1 MRSETVQISPYVVL
15 FLILSV
21 SVLGTA
27 WVAAQ
32 FKKSSNSLDYAQA
45 VPGQIKFV
53 SGSDA
58 KRNQSASSR
67 HETVTIVKKLNNVNP
82 GLATNHESYWYRYHA
97 HLLPIA
103 VGFFMLT
110 LSGWSLIGV
119 ENLAIQALN
128 P

>member
-1 MRSETVQISPYVVL
+1 MRSETVQINPYVIL

-32 FKKSSNSLDYAQA
+32 FEQSSNSLEYAQA
-45 VPGQIKFV
+45 VPGHIKFV

-58 KRNQSASSR
+58 KRNHVASSR
-67 HETVTIVKKLNNVNP
+67 NDTVTIVKKLNNVNP
-82 GLATNHESYWYRYHA
+82 GLATNREGYWYRYHA

-119 ENLAIQALN
+119 ENLAMRVLN

>member
-1 MRSETVQISPYVVL
+1 MRSKTVSIDPYVIL
-15 FLILSV
+15 FLILSL

-32 FKKSSNSLDYAQA
+32 FEPSTRKLDYAQA
-45 VPGQIKFV
+45 IPGKVKLV
-53 SGSDA
+53 SGVEP
-58 KRNQSASSR
+58 KQTPVASKAN
-67 HETVTIVKKLNNVNP
+67 EPIADVKKLIHNGP
-82 GLATNHESYWYRYHA
+82 AMKTTRDSYWYQYHA

-119 ENLAIQALN
+119 ENLAMRALN
-128 P
+128 S

>member
-1 MRSETVQISPYVVL
+1 MRSETVKINPYAIL
-15 FLILSV
+15 FLILTV

-32 FKKSSNSLDYAQA
+32 FERSSNAIDYAQA

-53 SGSDA
+53 SGADA
-58 KRNQSASSR
+58 KRSHDASSR
-67 HETVTIVKKLNNVNP
+67 NDTVTIVKKLNNVNP
-82 GLATNHESYWYRYHA
+82 ELATNRESYWYKYHA

-119 ENLAIQALN
+119 ENLAMRVLN

>member
-1 MRSETVQISPYVVL
+1 MRSKTDQINPYVIL

-32 FKKSSNSLDYAQA
+32 FERSSSSIDYAQA
-45 VPGQIKFV
+45 IPGQVKFI
-53 SGSDA
+53 SGSST
-58 KRNQSASSR
+58 KRSHGIHSQNES
-67 HETVTIVKKLNNVNP
+67 VTFVKKLNDVNP
-82 GLATNHESYWYRYHA
+82 GLTASRVSYWHRYHA

-119 ENLAIQALN
+119 ENLAMRVLN
-128 P
+128 Q